1 MMNGLNLDPGLRHAY
16 TKQTQQ
22 RLLAESSHARMI
34 KSVKDQ
40 NPARL
45 KLKQLTVGGKLRA
58 IGRIIRDSSSDIVT
72 IVKASAGPA
81 KA

>member
-1 MMNGLNLDPGLRHAY
+1 MNGLNLDPGLRHAY

-22 RLLAESSHARMI
+22 RLLAESTHSRMI

-40 NPARL
+40 KPARIE
-45 KLKQLTVGGKLRA
+45 LKQFTLGGKLRA
-58 IGRIIRDSSSDIVT
+58 IGRIIRDSSSDIVNVIRT
-72 IVKASAGPA
+72 SAGPA